1 MEIASKYQE
10 IIREVI
16 KNVSAEFTA
25 EHVNGE
31 VLKQLEKSWEHKLLQ
46 SGALSV
52 NSGLKTAPI
61 IPHRG
66 DACSKS
72 IDEDDNKLTTGTSEL
87 QEVGHAAPNPKDETG
102 TKRKRETDKPAV
114 PDLGQDEVI
123 STDSEDDNLGK
134 HSPFIDNRLSYFE
147 CRNGTCYFKFGA

>member
-1 MEIASKYQE
+1 ME
-10 IIREVI
+10 
-16 KNVSAEFTA
+16 N
-25 EHVNGE
+25 
-31 VLKQLEKSWEHKLLQ
+31 KLLQ